1 MSKKSLSVFWNTAV
15 VKVGGLKNTKENFLN
30 IAQEFINIAKPFF
43 TKEEIM
49 KEVNVQAHQQCHL
62 DGEYFDWYPRYRL
75 DFKHHQGGG
84 NYFATGYREEMEKIK
99 NTIRSYDPN
108 YYCWPEGKSE
118 IEVGVFDAMLME
130 WFYSGSNG
138 IVGPYAGIG
147 TPIPLISYL
156 YH

>member
-1 MSKKSLSVFWNTAV
+1 
-15 VKVGGLKNTKENFLN
+15 
-30 IAQEFINIAKPFF
+30 
-43 TKEEIM
+43 
-49 KEVNVQAHQQCHL
+49 
-62 DGEYFDWYPRYRL
+62 
-75 DFKHHQGGG
+75 
-84 NYFATGYREEMEKIK
+84 ATGYREEMEKIK

-156 YH
+156 YHEYIAMTGGIRVKNKDFSSFKNPDDFRVVSAFIWAWGNKLGSIVFW